1 MRHIIEMINSAN
13 KIALITHTKPDPDA
27 IGSVW
32 ALYFALKQLNK
43 KVSVFFEEPL
53 PKIFDYL
60 EPVINDVYYNGTN
73 LKDNDLIIALDIA
86 NTKLLGKLKEPYV
99 KFKNSVCIDH
109 HPMRKME
116 AGYEFVVD
124 NACAT
129 TEILYDLFFTMEIKI
144 TKQIANC
151 IYTGIVG
158 DTGRFL
164 YSNTNAKTFKM
175 AYELAKNNADI
186 NFINTILMNKIT
198 KELAKGIKILFSN
211 LDFRGNIL
219 FSTLSLK
226 DYKIEK
232 ISPVSS
238 ADLIGYLT
246 DIENIDIFIVLNEKS
261 KNKISASLRS
271 NNKYDISIVAK
282 QFGGGGH
289 KQASGLQEMIGDIG
303 EVKENIYKY
312 ISNNLQSLIITK

>member
-1 MRHIIEMINSAN
+1 
-13 KIALITHTKPDPDA
+13 
-27 IGSVW
+27 
-32 ALYFALKQLNK
+32 
-43 KVSVFFEEPL
+43 
-53 PKIFDYL
+53 
-60 EPVINDVYYNGTN
+60 
-73 LKDNDLIIALDIA
+73 
-86 NTKLLGKLKEPYV
+86 
-99 KFKNSVCIDH
+99 
-109 HPMRKME
+109 
-116 AGYEFVVD
+116 
-124 NACAT
+124 
-129 TEILYDLFFTMEIKI
+129 
-144 TKQIANC
+144 
-151 IYTGIVG
+151 
-158 DTGRFL
+158 
-164 YSNTNAKTFKM
+164 
-175 AYELAKNNADI
+175 
-186 NFINTILMNKIT
+186 MNKIT